1 MVIRWAALLGHK
13 MVQTLTRGVADIVQ
27 AERWDSTRTGQWAWQ
42 LDRGS
47 LVTWKQCRRFIVV
60 PSLHD
65 VLCCL
70 ENTYTEMVLPRQ
82 ENQHSLQAD
91 IDANIQAAS
100 DHTVDVNAQVSDSI

>member
-1 MVIRWAALLGHK
+1 VSGKCNAQVPRVTEQEIGKCDAQHLSVRLKVCYYKRIHKAA
-13 MVQTLTRGVADIVQ
+13 MSI
-27 AERWDSTRTGQWAWQ
+27 
-42 LDRGS
+42 
-47 LVTWKQCRRFIVV
+47 FIVV

-82 ENQHSLQAD
+82 ENQHSLQAG
-91 IDANIQAAS
+91 IDASIQAAS